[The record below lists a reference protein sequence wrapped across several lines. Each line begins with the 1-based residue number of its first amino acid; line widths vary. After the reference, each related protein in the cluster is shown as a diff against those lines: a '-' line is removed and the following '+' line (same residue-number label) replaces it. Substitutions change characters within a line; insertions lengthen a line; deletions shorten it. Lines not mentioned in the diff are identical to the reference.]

1 MSSLKVSSSGL
12 GLVLLEGSHEVTL
25 VGLGLEATVAHLGGS
40 VDELQLDVLQ
50 SGPLGVHQEGLAQ
63 GQYPLLGS
71 DAASLDHDKV
81 LLDHTVVRESTHG
94 VDVLVGGVVLGRGVV
109 LDQDS
114 VLLVVAMLDLVDLL
128 VDLGT
133 VMVALLTSTS
143 DSVLDTGG
151 MPGADTGNLAETLV
165 RLAGKLLGV
174 PPGSDALESFSL
186 GDTDQVNHLV
196 LGEDILDGDGLLE
209 HAVGV
214 VDLVGDRS
222 AVELDLHDV
231 GLLLTLAQKL
241 LLGVSNQPHHLAV
254 LFDLG
259 QVLLNFL
266 LAGLIFPLHAGLG
279 ESLLLGLGPVLVEAT
294 LALLAQVLS
303 PDGLEGTEAAGGLD
317 VTDQTHSHHGRGLDD
332 GHSLNNVLLVDL
344 GARPVGFPH
353 NVGHAGLVAEEGGQ
367 VDGLGG
373 VVLGEGL
380 DLAPVACRTLLGA
393 ESHRPMTGRRKLT
406 VRHGECRSVKG

>member
-40 VDELQLDVLQ
+40 IDELQLDVLQ

-94 VDVLVGGVVLGRGVV
+94 VDVLVGGIVLGRSVV

-114 VLLVVAMLDLVDLL
+114 VLLVVSQLDLVNLL

-133 VMVALLTSTS
+133 VMVALLTSTG
-143 DSVLDTGG
+143 DGVLDTGG

-186 GDTDQVNHLV
+186 GDTDQVDHRV
-196 LGEDILDGDGLLE
+196 LSEDILDGDGLLE

-279 ESLLLGLGPVLVEAT
+279 ESLLLGLGPVLF
-294 LALLAQVLS
+294 
-303 PDGLEGTEAAGGLD
+303 
-317 VTDQTHSHHGRGLDD
+317 QTHPKKNILREEELTPKIEGRKSWRERG
-332 GHSLNNVLLVDL
+332 
-344 GARPVGFPH
+344 
-353 NVGHAGLVAEEGGQ
+353 
-367 VDGLGG
+367 
-373 VVLGEGL
+373 
-380 DLAPVACRTLLGA
+380 
-393 ESHRPMTGRRKLT
+393 
-406 VRHGECRSVKG
+406 

>member
-1 MSSLKVSSSGL
+1 MASSSGL

-25 VGLGLEATVAHLGGS
+25 VGLSLEATVAHLGGS
-40 VDELQLDVLQ
+40 IDELQLDVLQ

-71 DAASLDHDKV
+71 DAASLDHDEV

-94 VDVLVGGVVLGRGVV
+94 VDVLVGGIVLGRSVV

-114 VLLVVAMLDLVDLL
+114 VLLVVSQLDLVDLL

-151 MPGADTGNLAETLV
+151 MPGADTGDLAETLM

-174 PPGSDALESFSL
+174 PPGSDAFEPFSL

-196 LGEDILDGDGLLE
+196 LGEDIHDGDGLLE

-214 VDLVGDRS
+214 VDLVGDRPT
-222 AVELDLHDV
+222 VQLDLHDV
-231 GLLLTLAQKL
+231 SLLLTLAQEL
-241 LLGVSNQPHHLAV
+241 LLGVNNQPHDLAV
-254 LFDLG
+254 LFDLS
-259 QVLLNFL
+259 QVLLDFL
-266 LAGLIFPLHAGLG
+266 LTGLIFPLHAGLG

-294 LALLAQVLS
+294 LALLAQMLS
-303 PDGLEGTEAAGGLD
+303 PHGLQGPQATWSLD
-317 VTDQTHSHHGRGLDD
+317 VSDHTNTGHWRGLND
-332 GHSLNNVLLVDL
+332 GHSLNDVLLVDL
-344 GARPVGFPH
+344 GTGTIGLTN
-353 NVGHAGLVAEEGGQ
+353 NVGHTGLVSKEGGQ
-367 VDGLGG
+367 VDGLRA
-373 VVLGEGL
+373 VVLGKGL
-380 DLAPVACRTLLGA
+380 NLATMTSSPLFGVKAHGA
-393 ESHRPMTGRRKLT
+393 MTRRGKLT
-406 VRHGECRSVKG
+406 MRHGE